1 MAGTLIRAGIVYI
14 FIVGAIRLMGKRQ
27 IGDLQPSDLVVT
39 ILISEIATE
48 PIVEENASL
57 TESLLTI
64 TLLVLIEITVS
75 FICMKSQRLRKLIDG
90 NEVMLIKEG
99 NVQTKQ
105 LKKLRFTVD
114 DLLCALRQKDV
125 FNIEDVE
132 CAYIETNGT
141 LSVLLKSSKQPVTS
155 GQLSRP
161 LPCGDMPLLLV
172 SDGKVINE
180 NFDECKM
187 TKKQFQNTLKAA
199 SLTLRD
205 ILIMTAT
212 PDGNCVIV
220 EQNGKVKQ
228 RRKVD

>member
-64 TLLVLIEITVS
+64 TLLVLIEIAVS

-220 EQNGKVKQ
+220 EQNGTVKQ

>member
-64 TLLVLIEITVS
+64 TLLVLIEIAVS